1 MIAELSSPD
10 EVITRPLCANPVIA
24 KPFCVNPYVWII
36 PCSNDEILVKHGSR
50 SRFSR
55 VIRDDGHANLLGKIV
70 TRLRSPASLADLQTE
85 GLLTEDQL
93 ENAAALVTYLLQERV
108 LISPEE
114 HLPHVYLSM
123 HFGGHASRIATRTV
137 GFVGAGALT
146 MRIARELGR
155 LQPKALVLL
164 DDRGVTPADRLYFDL
179 PPNALP
185 TGSSYTQVVTGDLAS
200 YGYNAVSSVDGS
212 TSDRR
217 ALTELFEQSD
227 FVVAALEWFSPRTL
241 HAVNEVALEM
251 RKPWM
256 SLYADGS
263 EALIGPIYV
272 PGETHCYSEFE
283 IQREANISLRDEY
296 LLYKETLLQEDL
308 DTRHQCLPPY
318 LSMMSGWASSAIV
331 PFLLTGRSFAVSRC
345 LYVDFERMSVDFQEV
360 LKLPRCPACSPLRPG
375 YRQSYL

>member
-1 MIAELSSPD
+1 MIAAPISPSS
-10 EVITRPLCANPVIA
+10 TNPVMT
-24 KPFCVNPYVWII
+24 KSYCVNPYVCII
-36 PCSNDEILVKHGSR
+36 PCSNDEVLVKHGSR

-55 VIRDDGHANLLGKIV
+55 VIRDDGHSNLLSKIIS
-70 TRLRSPASLADLQTE
+70 RMRSPASLADLQTE
-85 GLLTEDQL
+85 GLLTEEQQ
-93 ENAAALVTYLLQERV
+93 ENAEALVTYLLQEHV
-108 LISPEE
+108 LISPDE

-123 HFGGHASRIATRTV
+123 HFGGQASRIGTRTV
-137 GFVGAGALT
+137 GFVGTGALA

-155 LQPKALVLL
+155 LQPKGLVLL
-164 DDRGVTPADRLYFDL
+164 DDRAVTSADRLFFDVT
-179 PPNALP
+179 PNALP
-185 TGSSYTQVVTGDLAS
+185 TGASYTQVVTDDLAS
-200 YGYNAVSSVDGS
+200 YGYDAVTSVEGS
-212 TSDRR
+212 TSDPV

-227 FVVAALEWFSPRTL
+227 FVVVAMEWFSPRIF
-241 HAVNEVALEM
+241 HAVNEVAIEM

-296 LLYKETLLQEDL
+296 LLYKETLLEEDL

-331 PFLLTGRSFAVSRC
+331 PFLLTGRSFAVGRC
-345 LYVDFERMSVDFQEV
+345 LYIDFERMSVDFQEV

-375 YRQSYL
+375 YRQTYL